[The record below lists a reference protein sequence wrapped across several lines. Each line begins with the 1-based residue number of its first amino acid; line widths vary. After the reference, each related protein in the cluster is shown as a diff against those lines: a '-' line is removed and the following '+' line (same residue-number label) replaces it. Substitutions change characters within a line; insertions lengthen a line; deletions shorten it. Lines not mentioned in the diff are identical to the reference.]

1 MKLSEIR
8 SMEISALH
16 EKVAELKT
24 ELAKEKALV
33 ASGTRP
39 EKPGKIKSIRKTIAR
54 ILTII
59 KEKEKTVKK
68 EKQKK
73 EGLR

>member
-1 MKLSEIR
+1 MY
-8 SMEISALH
+8 